1 MNYNNLYKKNFKRK
15 FGQVFLKDVNVIKD
29 IINLICPKTNQTIVE
44 IGPGTGAITKKL
56 VNLVKYLFLI
66 EIDIDLATK
75 LTNKLSHNNI
85 NIICQ
90 NVINTNFFI
99 LSRQTNQKLR
109 LFGNLPYNN
118 CISIIF
124 HILKYVSVI
133 HDMHFML
140 QKELA
145 DRIIATPHSKEYGKL
160 SIIMQYYYNIIPLIT
175 VSPTSFYPIP
185 KVYSTVIKFIPR
197 TYKVNINLDKLI
209 LILNLAFNQ
218 RRKKIRNSLKK
229 LFSAK
234 DLVKY
239 NINPSLRADEI
250 TIDQYYYLTNKIN
263 I

>member
-1 MNYNNLYKKNFKRK
+1 MSYNKLYKKNFKRK
-15 FGQVFLKDVNVIKD
+15 FGQVFLKDINVIKN
-29 IINLICPKTNQTIVE
+29 IINLICPKINQTIVE

-75 LTNKLSHNNI
+75 LTNKLSNNNI

-99 LSRQTNQKLR
+99 LSRRINQKLR

-124 HILKYVSVI
+124 HVLKYINVI
-133 HDMHFML
+133 HDIHFML

-145 DRIIATPHSKEYGKL
+145 NRIIATPNSKEYGKL
-160 SIIMQYYYNIIPLIT
+160 SVIMQYYYNMVPLINI
-175 VSPTSFYPIP
+175 SPTSFYPIP

-197 TYKVNINLDKLI
+197 NYKININLDKLI

-218 RRKKIRNSLKK
+218 RRKKIKNSLRK
-229 LFSAK
+229 LFSVK

-239 NINPSLRADEI
+239 NVDPSLRADEI
-250 TIDQYYYLTNKIN
+250 TIDQYYYLTNKVN

>member
-1 MNYNNLYKKNFKRK
+1 MNYNNLYKKIFKRK
-15 FGQVFLKDVNVIKD
+15 FGQVFLKDTNIIKN
-29 IINLICPKTNQTIVE
+29 IIDLIHPKINQTIVE

-75 LTNKLSHNNI
+75 LTNKFSNNNI

-99 LSRQTNQKLR
+99 LSRQINQKLR
-109 LFGNLPYNN
+109 LFSNLPYNN

-124 HILKYVSVI
+124 HVLKYIDVI

-145 DRIIATPHSKEYGKL
+145 NRIIAVPHSKEYGKL
-160 SIIMQYYYNIIPLIT
+160 SVIMQYYCNIVPLIT

-197 TYKVNINLDKLI
+197 NRISINLDKLI

-229 LFSAK
+229 LFSVK

-239 NINPSLRADEI
+239 NIDPSLRADEI